1 MRNVLLLTYASTA
14 GGYATVTKGLN
25 VGCIAV
31 TGGENFPCGAGWDED
46 MQFCVSRVEL

>member
-25 VGCIAV
+25 VGCTAV
-31 TGGENFPCGAGWDED
+31 VARIFLAGLVGTRTCS
-46 MQFCVSRVEL
+46 FVYHV